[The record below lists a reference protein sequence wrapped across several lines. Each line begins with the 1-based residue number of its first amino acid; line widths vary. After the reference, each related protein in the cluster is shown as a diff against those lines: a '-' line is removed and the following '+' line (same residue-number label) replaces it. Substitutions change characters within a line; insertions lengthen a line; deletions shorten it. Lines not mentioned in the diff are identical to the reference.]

1 MLRPTLL
8 FSLLLAFSFGCGPPA
23 QSDSAQGSTDSG
35 STAPPE
41 LTDEVIREVINDAN
55 IWEVPNENGTGEP
68 IYWNFDED
76 EPKEIVVVEK
86 NVEGTRGT
94 IVLDIKTG
102 SSARSRNKVYLA
114 GQIRTEWELR
124 TGWVLRKWEIVQ
136 TENISMK
143 YRDLPKNP
151 EQKKQTRRSSQ
162 PRILTA
168 RPYQRFA
175 SNGAHPLETS

>member
-8 FSLLLAFSFGCGPPA
+8 LVLLLASFSCAPSPT
-23 QSDSAQGSTDSG
+23 QSDATQTSG
-35 STAPPE
+35 SDAPPE

-86 NVEGTRGT
+86 QVDGTRAT
-94 IVLDIKTG
+94 TVLDIKTG
-102 SSARSRNKVYLA
+102 SSARSRNKIYLA
-114 GQIRTEWELR
+114 GQIRLKWELQ
-124 TGWVLRKWEIVQ
+124 TGWVLRKWEIVE

-143 YRDLPKNP
+143 FRDLPKKP
-151 EQKKQTRRSSQ
+151 EQANKAVDIANPGS
-162 PRILTA
+162 
-168 RPYQRFA
+168 
-175 SNGAHPLETS
+175 